1 MASFWYSFT
10 VFYSLFHLA
19 VLQLECSKS
28 HACLG
33 DVIRCQCQDD
43 QSPVLIW
50 RVLRPGG
57 STPVFSSPLY
67 SAESPVGSPTTMGD
81 YSVILNSTDPIS
93 SQLTITLM
101 MQEPELVVRC
111 DTGIVMVP
119 ITLRNIEGTKAT
131 HCSPCS

>member
-1 MASFWYSFT
+1 MASFLYSFT

-19 VLQLECSKS
+19 VLQLECSTS

-43 QSPVLIW
+43 QTTILTW
-50 RVLRPGG
+50 RVFRPDDE
-57 STPVFSSPLY
+57 STPLFSQLY
-67 SAESPVGSPTTMGD
+67 TDGSPVGSPTTMGD

-101 MQEPELVVRC
+101 QELTVRC
-111 DTGIVMVP
+111 VVGIPVSTSLH
-119 ITLRNIEGTKAT
+119 IIEGKAM
-131 HCSPCS
+131 HC